1 MEPKPITIVRES
13 TSRSGLAALAEQSFG
28 DMVKAVVDV
37 ARGVMPSGDS
47 FRRMRNAAHG
57 RWLRAGRPLG
67 INLYPAESGEN
78 RIEFDPM
85 INVRPSRKTGAVR

>member
-57 RWLRAGRPLG
+57 
-67 INLYPAESGEN
+67 
-78 RIEFDPM
+78 
-85 INVRPSRKTGAVR
+85 